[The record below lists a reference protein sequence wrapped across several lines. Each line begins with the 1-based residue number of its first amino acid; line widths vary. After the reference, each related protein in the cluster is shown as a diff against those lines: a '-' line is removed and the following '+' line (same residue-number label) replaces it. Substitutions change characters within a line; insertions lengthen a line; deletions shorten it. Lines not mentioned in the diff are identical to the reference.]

1 MPMSVM
7 YGRIRGS
14 TSSSGLEGGRGRK
27 SERESVCMCVCMC
40 EHVWVKAFT
49 SWLTHAEYKLRH
61 DAMIATLA
69 HALEEKIELDSVTS
83 AEAIVAL
90 VGDREGGR

>member
-27 SERESVCMCVCMC
+27 SERVCVCVC

-49 SWLTHAEYKLRH
+49 SWLTHAEHKLRH

-83 AEAIVAL
+83 AEAIVEL